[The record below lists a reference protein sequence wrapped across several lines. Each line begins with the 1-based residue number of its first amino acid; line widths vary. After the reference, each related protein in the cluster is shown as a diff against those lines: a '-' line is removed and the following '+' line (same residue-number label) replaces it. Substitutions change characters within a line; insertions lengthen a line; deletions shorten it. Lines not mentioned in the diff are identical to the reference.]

1 MAQPRHFPPNS
12 DDAKSGKKPA
22 GVRLQRVLAEA
33 GVAARRACEEL
44 IERGHVKVNG
54 RTVTKLPAFVDPES
68 DKIEVD
74 GRPLPKPEHHIYV
87 MLHKPPRALATTKD
101 EESIGRVTV
110 MDFVDHPA
118 AARLYPVGRLD
129 FETSGIL
136 LLTND
141 GELAHQLTHPKF
153 QIPKTYLATIR
164 GSVDEAYLLD
174 VWKKLRSIERQQ
186 EREDQDQRP
195 GLRPRRDLRAALKPF
210 QKVERML
217 RGREPSRPHFHIV
230 ESTPEQSQVRMTLV
244 EGKTG
249 PLDEALRILGTP
261 LKKLVRVAF
270 GPVQLAGLPLARW
283 RELRKDELLA
293 LRKAVEGKGPKAPV
307 WEDESQEG
315 EKPARRAPVRRESS
329 RAREAREQRERLRR
343 IAEDRRPPRDAET
356 RRPIRPTR
364 DARDPRAIDIRRPKR
379 EGDTRRPPRPNR
391 REGFRP

>member
-1 MAQPRHFPPNS
+1 MSQARHFAPNP
-12 DDAKSGKKPA
+12 DDTQSGEKPA
-22 GVRLQRVLAEA
+22 GVRLQRVLADA

-44 IERGHVKVNG
+44 IEEGHVKVNG
-54 RTVTKLPAFVDPES
+54 RTVTKLPIFVDPEN

-74 GRPLPKPEHHIYV
+74 GRPLPKPERHVYV

-101 EESIGRVTV
+101 EEEIGRVTV
-110 MDFVDHPA
+110 MEFVDHPA
-118 AARLYPVGRLD
+118 KARLYPVGRLD

-141 GELAHQLTHPKF
+141 GDLAHQLTHPKF

-174 VWKKLRSIERQQ
+174 VWKKLRSLERQQ
-186 EREDQDQRP
+186 EREAAEQEQ
-195 GLRPRRDLRAALKPF
+195 GGRPRRASRGTLKPF

-217 RGREPSRPHFHIV
+217 QGREPSRPHFHIV

-249 PLDEALRILGTP
+249 PLGEALRILGTP

-270 GPVQLAGLPLARW
+270 GPVELGGLPLARW
-283 RELRKDELLA
+283 RELRKDELQA

-307 WEDESQEG
+307 WEDELEEG
-315 EKPARRAPVRRESS
+315 AKPVRKAPVRRESS
-329 RAREAREQRERLRR
+329 RAREARESRERQRR
-343 IAEDRRPPRDAET
+343 AGGDRRPAREGESRRDGRDGRGSRDTRTDRAAGPRRSSGT
-356 RRPIRPTR
+356 RR
-364 DARDPRAIDIRRPKR
+364 R
-379 EGDTRRPPRPNR
+379 ED
-391 REGFRP
+391 FRS

>member
-1 MAQPRHFPPNS
+1 MAQPRHFPPNP
-12 DDAKSGKKPA
+12 DDTQAGEKAA
-22 GVRLQRVLAEA
+22 GVRLQKVLADA
-33 GVAARRACEEL
+33 GVAARRVCEEL

-54 RTVTKLPAFVDPES
+54 RTVTKLPIFVDPEN

-74 GRPLPKPEHHIYV
+74 GRPLPKPERHVYV

-101 EESIGRVTV
+101 EEEIGRVTV
-110 MDFVDHPA
+110 MEFVDHPA
-118 AARLYPVGRLD
+118 KARLYPVGRLD

-174 VWKKLRSIERQQ
+174 VWKKLRSLERQQ
-186 EREDQDQRP
+186 EREAAEHEP
-195 GLRPRRDLRAALKPF
+195 GGRPRWALRGALKPF

-217 RGREPSRPHFHIV
+217 QGRAPSRPHFHIV
-230 ESTPEQSQVRMTLV
+230 ESTPNESQVRMTLV

-249 PLDEALRILGTP
+249 PLGEALRILGTP

-270 GPVQLAGLPLARW
+270 GPVQLSGLPIAKW
-283 RELRKDELLA
+283 RELRKDEVQA

-307 WEDESQEG
+307 WEDEMEEG

-329 RAREAREQRERLRR
+329 RAREAREAREKQRR
-343 IAEDRRPPRDAET
+343 AGGDRTPA
-356 RRPIRPTR
+356 
-364 DARDPRAIDIRRPKR
+364 R
-379 EGDTRRPPRPNR
+379 EGDAR
-391 REGFRP
+391 REARGGREGREVGPRRSPSSKRRGGFRS